1 MKTLVDSILL
11 NSIQFESSSTEVL
24 LNCLVFEGENRY
36 ESEMILTT
44 TSMNQL
50 LSELI
55 ARGIELD
62 FDSNLDTIILPDG
75 ESLYRVDLTKV
86 IDVPV
91 FLPLY
96 SMPEQLRLLRA

>member
-24 LNCLVFEGENRY
+24 LNCLMFEGDQHY
-36 ESEMILTT
+36 ESEIVLTN

-50 LSELI
+50 LNELI

-62 FDSNLDTIILPDG
+62 FDKDFDTIMLPDG
-75 ESLYRVDLTKV
+75 ESLCRVDLNKV
-86 IDVPV
+86 TDNPV
-91 FLPLY
+91 FLPMY

>member
-24 LNCLVFEGENRY
+24 LNCLVFEGEHRY
-36 ESEMILTT
+36 ESDIILST

-62 FDSNLDTIILPDG
+62 FDKDFDTIILPDG
-75 ESLYRVDLTKV
+75 ESMCRIDLNKVVDL
-86 IDVPV
+86 PV

-96 SMPEQLRLLRA
+96 SMPEQVRLLRA